1 MVKWSPTKVSSV
13 NKTKL
18 HLIIA
23 KHQLI
28 LSCSYLTYYQVT
40 IYKIECWLSIF
51 YVTFQRN
58 VLFCPA
64 LEWILDHQC
73 CRVTAR
79 LWYVNVKQHLI
90 PLMRWSDN
98 CVWCGHIWTSLSCV
112 LRWQVRAREDR
123 CYTEFG
129 LPDRILEQIFD
140 ILKVHWANIVTGD
153 PQSAVPQQH
162 TLFWKQTK
170 DKIHAVPK
178 AALWGAM
185 TRKQVLMKFCTSRGP
200 LHLKANLT
208 CFCPKISKP
217 QLTHLKLQYLSSWT
231 NGFRMFLGR
240 REKTGEL
247 TVRTLTL
254 FSCLAIVLWTMK
266 LFIASFLQCNRDF
279 APACFWLVMHSS
291 KAGLSFFYE
300 PTLHFSPGHSRRA
313 TKRFLFCFLKSVCSF
328 LLYLLGVSLFVCL
341 FGNLCE
347 TPFVKWWCPFF
358 TRISLFGFVLPFRF
372 SYLIII
378 LEWNA
383 LWKPVVVG
391 AESTL

>member
-1 MVKWSPTKVSSV
+1 MLVIYILCDISEKRSLLPSPRVDPGSSVLSCYSKVVICQCETAPYTLDAVKWQLCLMWSHLDISLMCTEVTGEGSRGQMLHRVWPAWQNFGTDIWYFESPLGKYRHWRPSISRT
-13 NKTKL
+13 TTT
-18 HLIIA
+18 HL
-23 KHQLI
+23 
-28 LSCSYLTYYQVT
+28 
-40 IYKIECWLSIF
+40 
-51 YVTFQRN
+51 
-58 VLFCPA
+58 VLKA
-64 LEWILDHQC
+64 DK
-73 CRVTAR
+73 R
-79 LWYVNVKQHLI
+79 LW
-90 PLMRWSDN
+90 
-98 CVWCGHIWTSLSCV
+98 
-112 LRWQVRAREDR
+112 
-123 CYTEFG
+123 
-129 LPDRILEQIFD
+129 
-140 ILKVHWANIVTGD
+140 
-153 PQSAVPQQH
+153 
-162 TLFWKQTK
+162 
-170 DKIHAVPK
+170 KIHAVPK

-240 REKTGEL
+240 RERTGEL